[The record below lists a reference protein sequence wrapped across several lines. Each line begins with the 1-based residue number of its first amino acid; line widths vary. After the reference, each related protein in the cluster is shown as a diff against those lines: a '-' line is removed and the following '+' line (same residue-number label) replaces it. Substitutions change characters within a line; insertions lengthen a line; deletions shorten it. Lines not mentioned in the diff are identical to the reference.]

1 VIANTF
7 LRGRALGVWL
17 GTVAPVLVVGCGTS
31 QSESLADLP
40 SEIESVAGESGGE
53 VAVYYRDLENGD
65 SLLMNA
71 DLRMHAASTMKVPV
85 MIQLYKDH
93 LAGLINLEDS
103 LQVTTTFHSI
113 VDGSPYQLDSESDS
127 ETSLYAREGEW
138 VGYRDLI
145 ESMITVSSNLAT
157 NLLIAQVGG
166 DRVTESMRELGA
178 DSIQVLRGVED
189 IPAFEAGLSN
199 TTTARDLGTILTA
212 LARGQAASP
221 EASAEMLDI
230 MARQRFR
237 TKIPAL
243 LPEGT
248 RVAHKTGSI
257 TGISHDA
264 GVVFPDDA
272 PPYVVVILTR
282 GFSDP
287 QGAESVAARISL
299 MIFDAHKDRHIP

>member
-1 VIANTF
+1 
-7 LRGRALGVWL
+7 
-17 GTVAPVLVVGCGTS
+17 
-31 QSESLADLP
+31 
-40 SEIESVAGESGGE
+40 
-53 VAVYYRDLENGD
+53 
-65 SLLMNA
+65 
-71 DLRMHAASTMKVPV
+71 
-85 MIQLYKDH
+85 
-93 LAGLINLEDS
+93 
-103 LQVTTTFHSI
+103 
-113 VDGSPYQLDSESDS
+113 
-127 ETSLYAREGEW
+127 
-138 VGYRDLI
+138 
-145 ESMITVSSNLAT
+145 
-157 NLLIAQVGG
+157 
-166 DRVTESMRELGA
+166 MRELGA

-230 MARQRFR
+230 MARQQFR

-287 QGAESVAARISL
+287 QVAESVAARISL
-299 MIFDAHKDRHIP
+299 VIFDAHKDRHIP